1 MNEHIEQL
9 TNMLLEKNNSLAY
22 AQART
27 WIELLWDDFETSSAK
42 AGAPYMGSEMAE
54 RIVTGWIMR
63 YGSELHEFVAT
74 NPKYAHLLNQD
85 DFKKH

>member
-1 MNEHIEQL
+1 MNDYQERLIQL
-9 TNMLLEKNNSLAY
+9 LLEKNQALTA

-42 AGAPYMGSEMAE
+42 AGATYMGSEMTE
-54 RIVTGWIMR
+54 RIVTQWVNR
-63 YGSELHEFVAT
+63 YGATLHEFVAT

-85 DFKKH
+85 HGGKH